1 MGKIAAGFLAANA
14 ISAGVSTI
22 TSFIGGSVDA
32 AKDLGESLNA
42 VNVVFEGSSAKVTD
56 WGKANANAFGLSNR
70 EFNQL
75 VTPLGA
81 MLTNYGF
88 STDEAADK
96 SIALTKRAADMAS
109 VFNVDVGEAL
119 GAIQAGLRGEADP
132 LEKFGVGLNAAA
144 VQSKALAMTG
154 KDVASSL
161 TDQEKKSASLALIM
175 EQTDKV
181 AGDFANTS
189 GDLANSQRIAAAKT
203 EELQARLGEKLLP
216 VTLLVTQAKLKLTEV
231 LVDTLIPAFQKLA
244 IWVRENVIPVVK
256 DLASTFR
263 EDVLPV
269 IKDVGAFLI
278 DDLIPVAKNLAQGAL
293 KQFLLPALITLK
305 QGWDDLKPSLVTV
318 AGFLNDN
325 VVPVLKTVGQFL
337 LDHKPLLI
345 ALAAAILLL
354 LNPWLLVVAGL
365 VVVLAKWD
373 EIKVMFTETIPGAI
387 DSVITKI
394 EELPIIGEIFKGAFE
409 AAKIVVETYLGFIK
423 ADVELAINSIR
434 AIIQI
439 VTALIHGDFGEAWS
453 GIKDLVGGILD
464 NIQAKVGL
472 VLGAIKD
479 LIWVQLQTW
488 VGVISDGGTLM
499 FNAGV
504 ALMGSLAS
512 GIKGGLNA
520 AIGAIESGINTLLSG
535 LGKALSVA
543 KTIADAF
550 PGPNPVGNAMQA
562 AIEAA
567 YTGITLPRLAHGGI
581 VTRPTLAMIGEA
593 GPEAVV
599 PLSRGGVGGDTIINL
614 TIYNTGPIEEQKLLR
629 WIAEGIRP
637 IWSRAAT

>member
-1 MGKIAAGFLAANA
+1 VGKIAAGFLAANA